1 MADTKST
8 IALNIGSQRISMGVF
23 APGKKG
29 GLILKGYASDVILA
43 DPSTDPSRL
52 NKVRDVVANLSSRLK
67 LGKSSKIS
75 YAISGK
81 SVFTRFIKLPPIED
95 DNLEQL
101 VSFEAQQHIP
111 FPLEEVI
118 WDWTQLESQSGEKE
132 VLIVAIR
139 RAALNEVNDVVVDA
153 GLGTHEVDASPM
165 ALYSALRYNYPDL
178 DEPTLLVDIGAR
190 TCNLVYVDGA
200 RMFTRSINVGGSAI
214 TSAIAKQYGVS
225 FEEAEAQKCANGMV
239 SLNSAHTE
247 QMEEAIGA
255 MATVIR
261 TALTKLPAEISSTT
275 NYFRSQHAINAPK
288 RVMLGGGGANLNF
301 LADFLQER
309 LRLPVELFNPLRRIA
324 VGKAVNPDEIGKEAH
339 KLGELVGIGL
349 RSIDKA
355 VLNID
360 LVPDIVSHERDLQ
373 KRKPML
379 MGAAALF
386 LAALASYAVFN
397 ASKASKAQSEIVEL
411 QAKIDERLP
420 YSKPLKDLQKS
431 EKELDEIAA
440 QYRTSQ
446 ASRVQWVDMW
456 NDLAQ
461 KFASESVWL
470 IDFDPVVGFNS
481 EITIAENA
489 SAVKSVVSAEYGTLA
504 YGSSALA
511 KLKRTAQAP
520 RRGRPAKGGEAT
532 GNGVNAIRVKGFW
545 RGGNGHREVFKL
557 LDALRE
563 QSEFFNVLS
572 SEQVIVSLPTTLKDG
587 DYAAPFE
594 LILALK
600 DSVSTPQSSE

>member
-1 MADTKST
+1 M
-8 IALNIGSQRISMGVF
+8 
-23 APGKKG
+23 P
-29 GLILKGYASDVILA
+29 Y
-43 DPSTDPSRL
+43 
-52 NKVRDVVANLSSRLK
+52 
-67 LGKSSKIS
+67 
-75 YAISGK
+75 
-81 SVFTRFIKLPPIED
+81 
-95 DNLEQL
+95 
-101 VSFEAQQHIP
+101 
-111 FPLEEVI
+111 
-118 WDWTQLESQSGEKE
+118 
-132 VLIVAIR
+132 
-139 RAALNEVNDVVVDA
+139 
-153 GLGTHEVDASPM
+153 
-165 ALYSALRYNYPDL
+165 
-178 DEPTLLVDIGAR
+178 
-190 TCNLVYVDGA
+190 
-200 RMFTRSINVGGSAI
+200 
-214 TSAIAKQYGVS
+214 
-225 FEEAEAQKCANGMV
+225 
-239 SLNSAHTE
+239 
-247 QMEEAIGA
+247 
-255 MATVIR
+255 
-261 TALTKLPAEISSTT
+261 
-275 NYFRSQHAINAPK
+275 
-288 RVMLGGGGANLNF
+288 
-301 LADFLQER
+301 
-309 LRLPVELFNPLRRIA
+309 
-324 VGKAVNPDEIGKEAH
+324 
-339 KLGELVGIGL
+339 
-349 RSIDKA
+349 
-355 VLNID
+355 
-360 LVPDIVSHERDLQ
+360 IVSHERDLQ

-379 MGAAALF
+379 RGAAALL

-397 ASKASKAQSEIVEL
+397 ASKVSKAQSEIVEL

-481 EITIAENA
+481 EVTIAENA